1 MSSQSTARVTRRST
15 DLEARVSGRAEERAA
30 RRARLTVPARLR
42 VPTPRFPFV
51 TLVSMIMVGGVV
63 GLLLF
68 NTSMQQA
75 SFAATALEKQ
85 AQALSE
91 RQQTLHMELED
102 LRDPQ
107 RLAEAARE
115 QGMVPLARPA
125 FLRLVDGKLLGN
137 PVPASSA
144 DQLSIDPPAAQPPAA
159 AYPQPIVVEP
169 TKNAQSRRE
178 QRSNQSSDTSAQS
191 EQRNKQQGRNNNNR
205 NNSNS
210 G

>member
-1 MSSQSTARVTRRST
+1 MSHTSTALALRSAAVRPAGTTARRA
-15 DLEARVSGRAEERAA
+15 DDPAA
-30 RRARLTVPARLR
+30 RRARLTVTPRLR

-51 TLVSMIMVGGVV
+51 TLVTLIMVGGVV

-115 QGMVPLARPA
+115 QGMVPVTRPA
-125 FLRLVDGKLLGN
+125 FLRLADGKIVGK
-137 PVPASSA
+137 PTPATPA
-144 DQLSIDPPAAQPPAA
+144 DQLAIDPPAAQRPPAA
-159 AYPQPIVVEP
+159 FPPP
-169 TKNAQSRRE
+169 TYVNST
-178 QRSNQSSDTSAQS
+178 DTSAQS
-191 EQRNKQQGRNNNNR
+191 SERADRQGRNNSNTR
-205 NNSNS
+205 NNSTTD
-210 G
+210 